1 MLRRRFL
8 STATAVAGFSCIA
21 AAPARAISLEPAPA
35 HLRLGA
41 PVADGAVDWELL
53 AQAGDT
59 LFRDGAMSRFP
70 AALRELDGESV
81 LVSGY
86 MMPLRDGD
94 AHREFLMGALQFH
107 CVSCMTGDLAR
118 LVAVRAASPV
128 RLTEG
133 PLLVRGTLRL
143 LEENSSPLF
152 YRLDAAR
159 AA

>member
-1 MLRRRFL
+1 
-8 STATAVAGFSCIA
+8 
-21 AAPARAISLEPAPA
+21 
-35 HLRLGA
+35 
-41 PVADGAVDWELL
+41 
-53 AQAGDT
+53 
-59 LFRDGAMSRFP
+59 
-70 AALRELDGESV
+70 
-81 LVSGY
+81 